1 MFFFIH
7 YVSVPILLWIDD
19 SLENIRAFLLQQ
31 EGGIEYFKSINTLEK
46 FIKEKKKSLMKQITL
61 ENFFNK

>member
-1 MFFFIH
+1 M
-7 YVSVPILLWIDD
+7 DD

-46 FIKEKKKSLMKQITL
+46 FIKEKKKSLMKQTNRKIYYLMQL
-61 ENFFNK
+61 EN